1 MKKKHTLRLS
11 LAMLAGIALSGSLSS
26 CAGMWFGADTDLNFT
41 QPGGFGIDIGLSSPM
56 IPIGGQTVPPRPTV
70 PAGRPASALRS
81 SRMGT
86 LLAP

>member
-56 IPIGGQTVPPRPTV
+56 IPIGGQTAPPPPYGPGPGVPPP
-70 PAGRPASALRS
+70 PYGPP
-81 SRMGT
+81 GWG
-86 LLAP
+86 PY